1 MAAAARPERISVQTA
16 SSADAPTESTQ
27 SPYATPTRS
36 SFLPSGLAP
45 RPPSFPF
52 APTAPYAP
60 ETYQAPD
67 VAERQQIRRSNR
79 PQEDLDAEAAPD
91 LFLPAAPEV
100 PKGPPSS
107 YRVPLSPVPVASP
120 QRQGSVHSRM
130 DPEEFFR
137 QHTGRT
143 PEPGRQLTPRGLD
156 PNAAYQRPTVRVDTN
171 GTTPPDTAARKN
183 ITKEE
188 KRARV
193 AAAEERARRRALG
206 AAAEVSRDTEPSTP
220 ISPERQRSVTDPVVA
235 HPRPQRQPPLP
246 PPPLQQQEALPSHP
260 GPLTQ
265 NPPGDGKR
273 YSGAP
278 PQKPVVADPTPDAK
292 MAGPAG
298 ANSSGIPQRN
308 LSFRERTAKRADLGL
323 PEPDARS
330 PVAGSQKPSGAP
342 LVRSVSNKL
351 RKPPPPDWRPP
362 RTDAPAPAPAP
373 APVPAPVPPEPTYA
387 PPMPHARDGP
397 PPRFDQ
403 DPALAGPSVRIN
415 APPTPPDNLPV
426 APGPPADQRSPS
438 FPPGSRVSAA
448 GPRGAPPVGLAPAA
462 EVTRAPV
469 QRRMGTED
477 MDSSSYPPQGQ
488 YMSPAS
494 SGESNTGSRGFDM
507 GAAAGAGALAGA
519 GGMYAAD
526 AARASSGPVGKRDQY
541 ADDDYD
547 DRDDD
552 VESESSGD
560 GHHFSNLIFNTRQ
573 KFAPGQGWFKP
584 TEYLDEWAK
593 ATIGTLSG
601 SLLDL
606 TETPQEPV
614 SDKAQAWWETPPSRR
629 RASST
634 ASRPRKAEAFD
645 GEYDQTGAPTRFK
658 PPLYLECG
666 PLIRYCG
673 MRTERAPSRSAKGGA
688 AMPDREIWRGSVMIV
703 TRDDD
708 SSYEIAPTLRLFAQP
723 IELLPPPP
731 AELPGGQVLAPEYVD
746 PIAGHPV
753 LGRKGE
759 TLYVRPIDHLEE
771 AKDLSRIE
779 TDEGLFEKVR
789 SPPDVP
795 LEPGVTELPGSF
807 ASRLQRTQKDG
818 EKLDKH
824 KDVRGFRLHAERGL
838 TFWRF
843 NIEVQLLDKQQRIA
857 YRINR
862 GPSTGF
868 WVPARGES
876 MNVMFHSCNGFS
888 LSVTPDEFSGPDPM
902 WRDVLN
908 THQTRPF
915 HVMVGGGDQI
925 YNDAVMH
932 QTTIFKEWLAFRNPV
947 HKHNAPFTPELQ
959 DELESY
965 YLQRYCMW
973 FSQGLFGM
981 ANSQIPMVNMY
992 DDHDIIDGFGS
1003 YPHHFMSSPVFSGLG
1018 NVAFKYYMLF
1028 QHQSVPA
1035 ETEASEPSWA
1045 LGLHPGPYIA
1055 ERSRSLFMSLGGG
1068 LALLAVDCRTERTR
1082 DEVLTEDSW
1091 QKLMDRCYDE
1101 VVKGKTKHLLVLLGV
1116 PVAYPRLVWLE
1127 NILTSRLF
1135 EPVKALAK
1143 MGVMGGLLNKFDGG
1157 VEVLDDLDDH
1167 WTAKHHKKER
1177 KLVIEDLQ
1185 DLAADRSVRVT
1196 LLSGDVH
1203 LAAVGQFYSNPKLNM
1218 PKHKDF
1224 RYMPNVISSAIVNT
1238 PPPDMLADVLNKRN
1252 KVHVFD
1258 NGAGEKKETYED
1270 MIPLFGHG
1278 VDGKPRNNK
1287 RLLPHRN
1294 WCSIRLYAP
1303 GSTPPSTPGGG
1314 SAFDQ
1319 GSVNTFASGK
1329 PKGGI
1334 MRRLSKKRGPSYQ
1347 PDVSRPPVAGG
1358 GGLFRTFSRKGRAS
1372 ADDVGPAPQP
1382 PGVGRTMSLNRG
1394 DFADNRPATA
1404 TGSGGIGGLF
1414 RRLSGRG
1421 RKPEPLHS
1429 PDAKGKGPDD
1439 GGINGNWGYESE
1451 GEYYQDDI
1459 PPAAAR
1465 KLGLRGGSGGRA
1477 MGNSQF
1483 NHSYD
1488 EFAEGD
1494 ESYFTTREPQ
1504 RPPPQQQQGMGGG
1517 RADQSHGGYGYGAND
1532 SESEDD
1538 DRRYPPPVRAPVGF
1552 GRPSTSRGMAPG
1564 AQVPWPGP
1572 APSAPHYN
1580 QPPAP
1585 ATAPHPP
1592 PFPPPPIGQAPVPG
1606 RASSVTSPPGTSAGP
1621 ASIHSPTGRESL
1633 DYFRPKPL
1641 HRAPTNMTAK
1651 QARRGA
1657 YLDVNLEDALEVTLN
1672 VEVNAKDPAGITVPY
1687 RLVVPRLWYDDSSV
1701 QGGDQQ
1707 SQQQHQHQG
1716 QPHHHYQQQQHH
1728 HHHHQEQQQ
1737 QQEQYDSSQEQE
1749 PTGIKRLLS
1758 LRRNKS
1764 DAGPPSRYQH
1774 HHQPPTV

>member
-1 MAAAARPERISVQTA
+1 MSSQSQT
-16 SSADAPTESTQ
+16 SQ
-27 SPYATPTRS
+27 SQS
-36 SFLPSGLAP
+36 QP
-45 RPPSFPF
+45 RP
-52 APTAPYAP
+52 APAPAPYWGALP
-60 ETYQAPD
+60 GPKLPG
-67 VAERQQIRRSNR
+67 QQ
-79 PQEDLDAEAAPD
+79 
-91 LFLPAAPEV
+91 PADP
-100 PKGPPSS
+100 PPS
-107 YRVPLSPVPVASP
+107 
-120 QRQGSVHSRM
+120 HSRRVS
-130 DPEEFFR
+130 PRARRHSARAASTRGWIPREFFR

-143 PEPGRQLTPRGLD
+143 PEPGRQLTPRGVD
-156 PNAAYQRPTVRVDTN
+156 PSVAYQRPVVRIDTN
-171 GTTPPDTAARKN
+171 GTGTGTAQPAAAARKKFAN
-183 ITKEE
+183 DRSPLQRLELTLDSITKEE

-206 AAAEVSRDTEPSTP
+206 AAAEVSRDTEPPTP
-220 ISPERQRSVTDPVVA
+220 ASSERQRNVTDPA
-235 HPRPQRQPPLP
+235 GAQPRRQPPLP
-246 PPPLQQQEALPSHP
+246 PPPLPREASPSHP

-265 NPPGDGKR
+265 NPPDDGKR
-273 YSGAP
+273 YSSAP
-278 PQKPVVADPTPDAK
+278 AKNPVVADLTSDAK
-292 MAGPAG
+292 TAGPAS

-308 LSFRERTAKRADLGL
+308 LSFRERTAKRAGLSL
-323 PEPDARS
+323 PEPGVSS
-330 PVAGSQKPSGAP
+330 PVAP
-342 LVRSVSNKL
+342 LGRNVSNKL
-351 RKPPPPDWRPP
+351 RKPPPPDMRPP
-362 RTDAPAPAPAP
+362 RNDVPPPAPAPASAP
-373 APVPAPVPPEPTYA
+373 APIPPEPSYPPPA
-387 PPMPHARDGP
+387 PNVRNG
-397 PPRFDQ
+397 PPRFEH
-403 DPALAGPSVRIN
+403 DPAPDGPHVRTN
-415 APPTPPDNLPV
+415 TPPTPPDSSLPV
-426 APGPPADQRSPS
+426 ACGPPADQRSPS
-438 FPPGSRVSAA
+438 FSPGGRTPAV

-462 EVTRAPV
+462 EVTRAPIPRKKV
-469 QRRMGTED
+469 PEAVD
-477 MDSSSYPPQGQ
+477 APPYPPQGQ

-494 SGESNTGSRGFDM
+494 SGKSNNGQRDFSV
-507 GAAAGAGALAGA
+507 GAAAGAAALAGA
-519 GGMYAAD
+519 GGMHAAD
-526 AARASSGPVGKRDQY
+526 AARTGSGPVERRVQY
-541 ADDDYD
+541 EDGDYD
-547 DRDDD
+547 DRDYDD
-552 VESESSGD
+552 DAESVSSGH

-573 KFAPGQGWFKP
+573 RFAPGKGLFKP
-584 TEYLDEWAK
+584 TEYLDEWSK

-606 TETPQEPV
+606 TEAPQELIA
-614 SDKAQAWWETPPSRR
+614 DKGQAWWETPPKKRR
-629 RASST
+629 GSSS
-634 ASRPRKAEAFD
+634 ASRPIKAEAFD
-645 GEYDQTGAPTRFK
+645 GEYTQTNAPTRFK

-666 PLIRYCG
+666 PLLRYCG
-673 MRTERAPSRSAKGGA
+673 IRTERVPSRSAKGAAAA

-789 SPPDVP
+789 SPPD
-795 LEPGVTELPGSF
+795 EPGVTELPGSF

-868 WVPARGES
+868 WVPARGEA

-915 HVMVGGGDQI
+915 HVMIGGGDQI
-925 YNDAVMH
+925 YNDIVMH
-932 QTTIFKEWLAFRNPV
+932 QTTIFREWLAIRNPV
-947 HKHNAPFTPELQ
+947 HKHNAPFTTELQ
-959 DELESY
+959 DELETF
-965 YLQRYCMW
+965 YLERYCMW

-1003 YPHHFMSSPVFSGLG
+1003 YPHHFMTSPVFSGLG

-1035 ETEASEPSWA
+1035 ETEASEPSWS

-1082 DEVLTEDSW
+1082 DEVMTANSW

-1101 VVKGKTKHLLVLLGV
+1101 VIKGKTKHLLVLLGV
-1116 PVAYPRLVWLE
+1116 PIAYPRLVWLE

-1143 MGVMGGLLNKFDGG
+1143 MGMMGGLLNKFDGG

-1167 WTAKHHKKER
+1167 WTAKHHKMER
-1177 KLVIEDLQ
+1177 KVVIEDLQ
-1185 DLAADRSVRVT
+1185 DLAVDRSVRIT

-1203 LAAVGQFYSNPKLNM
+1203 LAAVGQFYSNPKLGM
-1218 PKHKDF
+1218 PKHRDF

-1258 NGAGEKKETYED
+1258 NGAGEKRETFED
-1270 MIPLFGHG
+1270 MIPIFGHG

-1294 WCSIRLYAP
+1294 WCSIRLYVP

-1319 GSVNTFASGK
+1319 TSVNTVT
-1329 PKGGI
+1329 KGGI

-1347 PDVSRPPVAGG
+1347 PDVSRPPLSGG
-1358 GGLFRTFSRKGRAS
+1358 SGLFRTFSRRGRAS
-1372 ADDVGPAPQP
+1372 ADDVGPASQR

-1394 DFADNRPATA
+1394 DFSGGRPASA
-1404 TGSGGIGGLF
+1404 TGGGGGGGIGGLF

-1421 RKPEPLHS
+1421 RRQERPLQS
-1429 PDAKGKGPDD
+1429 PDAKGKGPED
-1439 GGINGNWGYESE
+1439 GRGVNGNWGDYESEGE
-1451 GEYYQDDI
+1451 GEYYQDDV

-1465 KLGLRGGSGGRA
+1465 RLGLRGGSGGRA
-1477 MGNSQF
+1477 MGNGQF

-1494 ESYFTTREPQ
+1494 ESYFTARAAPL
-1504 RPPPQQQQGMGGG
+1504 PPQGMGSSSGSG
-1517 RADQSHGGYGYGAND
+1517 RADHSYGGYGYGPND
-1532 SESEDD
+1532 SEDDEDDD
-1538 DRRYPPPVRAPVGF
+1538 DRRYPPPHP
-1552 GRPSTSRGMAPG
+1552 
-1564 AQVPWPGP
+1564 QPGP
-1572 APSAPHYN
+1572 GG
-1580 QPPAP
+1580 
-1585 ATAPHPP
+1585 HP
-1592 PFPPPPIGQAPVPG
+1592 
-1606 RASSVTSPPGTSAGP
+1606 
-1621 ASIHSPTGRESL
+1621 

-1641 HRAPTNMTAK
+1641 HRAPTNMTTR
-1651 QARRGA
+1651 QMRRGGA

-1672 VEVNAKDPAGITVPY
+1672 VEVNPKDPAGITVPY
-1687 RLVVPRLWYDDSSV
+1687 RLVVPRLWYDYTDDSEV
-1701 QGGDQQ
+1701 PGEQRQYQ
-1707 SQQQHQHQG
+1707 S
-1716 QPHHHYQQQQHH
+1716 PPP
-1728 HHHHQEQQQ
+1728 Q
-1737 QQEQYDSSQEQE
+1737 QQEEQEQE

-1764 DAGPPSRYQH
+1764 DAGPPPSRY
-1774 HHQPPTV
+1774 HHQQQPPVI